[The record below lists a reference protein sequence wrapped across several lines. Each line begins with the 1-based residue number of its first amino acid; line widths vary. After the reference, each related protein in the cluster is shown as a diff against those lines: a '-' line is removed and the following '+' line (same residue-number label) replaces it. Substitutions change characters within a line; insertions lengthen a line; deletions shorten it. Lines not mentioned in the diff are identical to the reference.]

1 MLKQKFHNRKAFC
14 LEVNPPRGTSISVIL
29 DRLAS
34 FKEAAISPDFFNVT
48 DSALASMKLSP
59 IAMSAILKAAFP
71 HIEPLFNFTC
81 RDKNLI
87 ALQSDLLGGWA
98 LGLKSLI
105 ALTGDKM
112 SVGDL
117 PYGKSVFEVNS
128 VGLLGLVKKL
138 NSGYTYTDR
147 KMNAPTDYIC
157 GVVVNPNA
165 NNIDSEIKRLKRKE
179 DSGGYYALSQPI
191 FDIERAWEFFSKAR
205 EATDIKLMLGLF
217 PMKKISSLEH
227 VASIPGIKV
236 APCFMDR
243 AKSCTSD
250 TDLEAL
256 SLEHCLESAQ
266 KLHDCVDGFH
276 VISGASLKMGI
287 DLVKLL
293 IKEHST
299 PGLARSEESKANL
312 A

>member
-1 MLKQKFHNRKAFC
+1 MAVIMLKQRFENGKAFC
-14 LEVNPPRGTSISVIL
+14 LEVNPPRGTSVSVIME
-29 DRLAS
+29 RLS
-34 FKEAAISPDFFNVT
+34 CFNDKSISPDFFNVT

-59 IAMSAILKAAFP
+59 IAMSSILRSAFP

-87 ALQSDLLGGWA
+87 ALQSDLLGAWA

-112 SVGDL
+112 SVGDI
-117 PYGKSVFEVNS
+117 PNGKCVFEVNS
-128 VGLLGLVKKL
+128 VGLLGLVEKL

-147 KMNAPTDYIC
+147 KLNAPTDYLC

-191 FDIERAWEFFSKAR
+191 FDIERAIEFFSKAR
-205 EATDIKLMLGLF
+205 ETTNIKLMLGLF
-217 PMKKISSLEH
+217 PMKKLVSLEH

-236 APCFMDR
+236 APCFMDAANR
-243 AKSCTSD
+243 CESD
-250 TDLEAL
+250 SELEEL
-256 SLEHCLESAQ
+256 SLNHCLELAQ
-266 KLHDCVDGFH
+266 RVENLVDGFH
-276 VISGASLKMGI
+276 VITGASLKMGI
-287 DLVKLL
+287 NLVKLL
-293 IKEHST
+293 
-299 PGLARSEESKANL
+299 KAKHPL
-312 A
+312 S